1 LEFTFLAKRPSLSKE
16 SSVKGKLPLTAS
28 SAVLAICAAAMAPV
42 QATAQGASKQELSAA
57 DYCSLVKDPN
67 ARKICFAAR
76 DQYYSNQYRAAL
88 FTIRQAVAAAPTE
101 GGVRAMSAT
110 IMIALGDE
118 GSAERELREARKN
131 GAMDHVVLA
140 ALLPLMIRRHEEEQ
154 LLVEFPEPAPGAK
167 GDGAADILFGRGK
180 ALFSLDRLPEAASEL
195 DRSLTLRRDAA
206 GLVVRAQ
213 IADRQNDH
221 LLAAKLVDEA
231 VQREP
236 KSAPAALAK
245 LTQIQGFGDPAKT
258 LAFSQQMLDVFP
270 GVIEFRLARI
280 EAFLRMNQDGKA
292 QAEVAALQAKVPNS
306 NFARYYNGLLLVR
319 ANKKTA
325 AWQVMQAIPPQ
336 FVRQNPSLA
345 ISMAQLA
352 VETGH
357 IDMGAAFLI
366 SALSAAPE
374 LVDVRFQLA
383 SLRMQQDSPQ
393 AALTT
398 LQPIMGSTDPR
409 VQKLLGT
416 IRARIAKDRAF

>member
-1 LEFTFLAKRPSLSKE
+1 
-16 SSVKGKLPLTAS
+16 
-28 SAVLAICAAAMAPV
+28 
-42 QATAQGASKQELSAA
+42 
-57 DYCSLVKDPN
+57 
-67 ARKICFAAR
+67 
-76 DQYYSNQYRAAL
+76 
-88 FTIRQAVAAAPTE
+88 
-101 GGVRAMSAT
+101 MSAT

-167 GDGAADILFGRGK
+167 GDGAADILFGRAK

-270 GVIEFRLARI
+270 GVIELRLARI
-280 EAFLRMNQDGKA
+280 EAFLRMNEDGKA

-306 NFARYYNGLLLVR
+306 TFARYYNGLLLAR

-366 SALSAAPE
+366 SALSAAPQ

-409 VQKLLGT
+409 VQRLLGT